1 MKKVKFTTSIDPE
14 ILKRIKIQAVMEGRS
29 VASILES
36 LIIQYLETKAAE

>member
-1 MKKVKFTTSIDPE
+1 MKKVKFTTSIDRE
-14 ILKRIKIQAVMEGRS
+14 ILKKIKIQAGKEGRA